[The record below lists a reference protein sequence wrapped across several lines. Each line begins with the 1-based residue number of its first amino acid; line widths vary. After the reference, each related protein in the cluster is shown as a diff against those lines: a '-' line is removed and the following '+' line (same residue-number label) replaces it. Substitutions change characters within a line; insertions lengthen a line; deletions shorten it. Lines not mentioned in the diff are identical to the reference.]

1 MMARKKY
8 LNIYR
13 WLDRKGSIAMTSI
26 PARNSKGIL
35 KLLSN
40 KRNQKLSHRDDMM
53 SEPIATVTPVMS
65 ENEYFT
71 FSKDGS
77 LIDLDDEAIEAMQ
90 QQATDTWRQEFLA
103 KVRQDHAK

>member
-13 WLDRKGSIAMTSI
+13 WLDRKGSIAMTSL
-26 PARNSKGIL
+26 PARNQKGIL
-35 KLLSN
+35 KLLNPRRSE
-40 KRNQKLSHRDDMM
+40 KLSKRDTTMNA
-53 SEPIATVTPVMS
+53 PITSSTPPAR

-71 FSKDGS
+71 FNKDGN

-90 QQATDTWRQEFLA
+90 RQATDTWRQEFLA

>member
-1 MMARKKY
+1 
-8 LNIYR
+8 
-13 WLDRKGSIAMTSI
+13 MTSLS
-26 PARNSKGIL
+26 ARNQKGIL

-40 KRNQKLSHRDDMM
+40 KRNQKLSHRDEAMT
-53 SEPIATVTPVMS
+53 ITQTTPAPVIR

-71 FSKDGS
+71 FSKDGN

-90 QQATDTWRQEFLA
+90 RQATDTWRQEFLA